1 VPACR
6 GRREPPTS
14 GFARRRAAELPLP
27 APSHSAE
34 IAALDVEGAA
44 PMRGAGDVVFRRFD
58 PPRHSRT
65 ANRESFVMRYRLLAV
80 SLIAGFVA
88 GAMPLSAKTF
98 RWANDGDVI
107 SMDPYARQE
116 TTLLSF
122 MANIYE
128 PLIQRDKK
136 LNLEAAL
143 ATEWSQTAPDT
154 WHFKLRQGVKFHDG
168 TPFTAD
174 DVVFSF
180 DRARTSQIAA
190 TLATAKEIRK
200 IDDFTVDIV
209 TNGPD
214 PIFPQ
219 EITNWY
225 IMSKVWAEKNHA
237 EKMAEPTKNE
247 DNFAIRNA
255 NGTGPFILKERE
267 HEVKTVLVNNPNW
280 WAKPEHNLT
289 EVVFTRIANAS
300 TRVAALLSGELDM
313 IYTVPPQD
321 IERIRQTKGLKVLQ
335 TPELRTVYLGFDM
348 ARPELTASS
357 VKGKNPFQDL
367 RVRKAFYQA
376 IDENAIKTKVMRGF
390 ATPTALMIGP
400 GVNGF
405 DPKLNQRLP
414 FDQAAAKKLLAEA
427 GYPNGF
433 EVAMDCPNDRYVND
447 EDICQA
453 AVAMLSRI
461 GIKVNLL
468 AQTKTKFFTK
478 INYPAYDT
486 PFFMLGWTPATYDA
500 HNMLVSLMHTR
511 VPNGGGTGLVNIGG
525 YSNKTLDDLIDKIQV
540 ETDKAKR
547 ETLVSQ
553 ALTIVKDDIPTIPL
567 HQQAV
572 VWATRDN
579 VSLTQLADNF
589 FPFRYVTVK

>member
-1 VPACR
+1 MFAVPTFLGIKNSKN
-6 GRREPPTS
+6 GRS
-14 GFARRRAAELPLP
+14 
-27 APSHSAE
+27 S
-34 IAALDVEGAA
+34 
-44 PMRGAGDVVFRRFD
+44 
-58 PPRHSRT
+58 
-65 ANRESFVMRYRLLAV
+65 VMRNRLLAI
-80 SLIAGFVA
+80 SLIAGFA
-88 GAMPLSAKTF
+88 AAAAPLSAKTF

-136 LNLEAAL
+136 LNLEPSL
-143 ATEWSQTAPDT
+143 ATEWSQTAPDV
-154 WHFKLRQGVKFHDG
+154 WRFKLRQGVKFHDG

-180 DRARTSQIAA
+180 ERARASQIAA
-190 TLATAKEIRK
+190 TLATAKEIHK

-209 TNGPD
+209 TRGPD
-214 PIFPQ
+214 PIFTQ

-225 IMSKVWAEKNHA
+225 MMSKAWAEKNHA

-321 IERIRQTKGLKVLQ
+321 IDRIAKTKGLKVLQ
-335 TPELRTVYLGFDM
+335 TPELRTVYLGFDL
-348 ARPELTASS
+348 ARPELTISS
-357 VKGKNPFQDL
+357 VKGKNPFQDI

-453 AVAMLSRI
+453 VVAMLSRI
-461 GIKVNLL
+461 GIKISLL

-511 VPNGGGTGLVNIGG
+511 TPGGGGAGLVNIGG

-540 ETDKAKR
+540 ETDKTKR
-547 ETLVSQ
+547 DGLVAQ
-553 ALTIVKDDIPTIPL
+553 ALTIVKDDVPTIPL

-572 VWATRDN
+572 VWATRDT

>member
-1 VPACR
+1 MFAVPTFLGIKNSKN
-6 GRREPPTS
+6 GRS
-14 GFARRRAAELPLP
+14 
-27 APSHSAE
+27 S
-34 IAALDVEGAA
+34 
-44 PMRGAGDVVFRRFD
+44 
-58 PPRHSRT
+58 
-65 ANRESFVMRYRLLAV
+65 VMRNRLLAI
-80 SLIAGFVA
+80 SLIAGFA
-88 GAMPLSAKTF
+88 AAAAPLSAKTF

-122 MANIYE
+122 LANIYE

-136 LNLEAAL
+136 LNLEPSL
-143 ATEWSQTAPDT
+143 ATEWSQTAPDV
-154 WHFKLRQGVKFHDG
+154 WRFKLRQGVKFHDG

-180 DRARTSQIAA
+180 ERARASQIGA
-190 TLATAKEIRK
+190 TLATAKEIQK

-214 PIFPQ
+214 PIFTQ

-225 IMSKVWAEKNHA
+225 MMSKAWAEKNHA

-321 IERIRQTKGLKVLQ
+321 IDRIAKTKGLKVLQ
-335 TPELRTVYLGFDM
+335 TPELRTVYLGFDL
-348 ARPELTASS
+348 ARPELTISS
-357 VKGKNPFQDL
+357 VKGKNPFQDI

-433 EVAMDCPNDRYVND
+433 EVGMDCPNDRYVND
-447 EDICQA
+447 EEICQA
-453 AVAMLSRI
+453 VVAMLSRI
-461 GIKVNLL
+461 GIKVSLL

-511 VPNGGGTGLVNIGG
+511 TPGGGGAGLVNIGG

-540 ETDKAKR
+540 ETDKTKR
-547 ETLVSQ
+547 DGLVAQ
-553 ALTIVKDDIPTIPL
+553 ALTIVKDDVPTIPL

-572 VWATRDN
+572 VWATRDT

>member
-1 VPACR
+1 MLDIEGTAC
-6 GRREPPTS
+6 
-14 GFARRRAAELPLP
+14 
-27 APSHSAE
+27 
-34 IAALDVEGAA
+34 
-44 PMRGAGDVVFRRFD
+44 MRGAGM
-58 PPRHSRT
+58 SRAT
-65 ANRESFVMRYRLLAV
+65 VSTLLGIQEQQKGSSSVMRNRLLAV
-80 SLIAGFVA
+80 SLIAGFA
-88 GAMPLSAKTF
+88 AAAAPLSAKTF

-136 LNLEAAL
+136 LALEPAL

-180 DRARTSQIAA
+180 ERALTSQIAA

-209 TNGPD
+209 TKGPD

-219 EITNWY
+219 EVTNWY
-225 IMSKVWAEKNHA
+225 IMSKAWAEKNHA

-348 ARPELTASS
+348 ARPELTSS
-357 VKGKNPFQDL
+357 SIKGKNPFQDV

-511 VPNGGGTGLVNIGG
+511 APNGGGAGLVNIGG
-525 YSNKTLDDLIDKIQV
+525 YSNKALDDLIDRIQV
-540 ETDKAKR
+540 ETDKPKR
-547 ETLVSQ
+547 EALVSQ

>member
-1 VPACR
+1 M
-6 GRREPPTS
+6 RR
-14 GFARRRAAELPLP
+14 PLLVASLLAGLAFTA
-27 APSHSAE
+27 APSS
-34 IAALDVEGAA
+34 G
-44 PMRGAGDVVFRRFD
+44 
-58 PPRHSRT
+58 
-65 ANRESFVMRYRLLAV
+65 
-80 SLIAGFVA
+80 
-88 GAMPLSAKTF
+88 KTF

-128 PLIQRDKK
+128 PLIQRNKT
-136 LNLEAAL
+136 LALEPAL
-143 ATEWSQTAPDT
+143 AIEWSQPAPDL
-154 WHFKLRQGVKFHDG
+154 WRFKLREGVKFHDG

-174 DVVFSF
+174 DVIFSF
-180 DRARTSQIAA
+180 ERARASQIAA

-200 IDDFTVDIV
+200 VDDFTVEIV

-214 PIFPQ
+214 PIFTQ
-219 EITNWY
+219 ELTNWY
-225 IMSKVWAEKNHA
+225 IMSKSWAEKNKA

-247 DNFAIRNA
+247 DNYAVRNA
-255 NGTGPFILKERE
+255 NGTGPFVLKERE

-280 WAKPEHNLT
+280 WGKPEHNLT
-289 EVVFTRIANAS
+289 EVIFTRIANAS

-321 IERIRQTKGLKVLQ
+321 IDRIAKTKGLKIHQ
-335 TPELRTVYLGFDM
+335 TPELRTVYLGFDV
-348 ARPELTASS
+348 ARPELTESS

-405 DPKLNQRLP
+405 DPKLNERLP
-414 FDQAAAKKLLAEA
+414 FDPAAAKKLLAEA
-427 GYPNGF
+427 GYPDGF
-433 EVAMDCPNDRYVND
+433 SVGMDCPNDRYVND
-447 EDICQA
+447 EEICQA
-453 AVAMLSRI
+453 VVAMLSRI

-478 INYPAYDT
+478 INFPAYDT
-486 PFFMLGWTPATYDA
+486 PFNMLGWTPATYDA

-511 VPNGGGTGLVNIGG
+511 APGGGGTGLVNIGG
-525 YSNKTLDDLIDKIQV
+525 YSNKTLDDLIERIQV
-540 ETDKAKR
+540 ETDKPRRDA
-547 ETLVSQ
+547 LIAQ
-553 ALTIVKDDIPTIPL
+553 ALTIVKDDIVTIPL

-579 VSLTQLADNF
+579 IALTQLADNF

>member
-1 VPACR
+1 M
-6 GRREPPTS
+6 RRPLLVAS
-14 GFARRRAAELPLP
+14 LLAGLAFAA
-27 APSHSAE
+27 APSS
-34 IAALDVEGAA
+34 G
-44 PMRGAGDVVFRRFD
+44 
-58 PPRHSRT
+58 
-65 ANRESFVMRYRLLAV
+65 
-80 SLIAGFVA
+80 
-88 GAMPLSAKTF
+88 KTF

-128 PLIQRDKK
+128 PLIQRNKT
-136 LNLEAAL
+136 LALEPAL
-143 ATEWSQTAPDT
+143 AIEWSQPAPDL
-154 WHFKLRQGVKFHDG
+154 WRFKLRQGVKFHDG
-168 TPFTAD
+168 TPFTVD

-180 DRARTSQIAA
+180 ERARASQIAA

-200 IDDFTVDIV
+200 VDDFTVEIV

-214 PIFPQ
+214 PIFTQ
-219 EITNWY
+219 ELTNWY
-225 IMSKVWAEKNHA
+225 IMSKSWAEKNKA

-247 DNFAIRNA
+247 DNYAVRNA
-255 NGTGPFILKERE
+255 NGTGPFVLKERE

-280 WAKPEHNLT
+280 WGKPEHNLT

-321 IERIRQTKGLKVLQ
+321 IDRIAKTKGLKILQ
-335 TPELRTVYLGFDM
+335 TPELRTVYLGFDV
-348 ARPELTASS
+348 ARPELTESS

-405 DPKLNQRLP
+405 DPKLNERLP
-414 FDQAAAKKLLAEA
+414 FDPAAAKKLLAEA
-427 GYPNGF
+427 GYPDGF
-433 EVAMDCPNDRYVND
+433 SVGMDCPNDRYVND
-447 EDICQA
+447 EEICQA
-453 AVAMLSRI
+453 VVAMLSRI

-478 INYPAYDT
+478 INFPAYDT
-486 PFFMLGWTPATYDA
+486 PFNMLGWTPATYDA

-511 VPNGGGTGLVNIGG
+511 APGGGGTGLVNIGG
-525 YSNKTLDDLIDKIQV
+525 YSNKTLDDLIEKIQV
-540 ETDKAKR
+540 ETDKPKR
-547 ETLVSQ
+547 DALIAQ
-553 ALTIVKDDIPTIPL
+553 ALTIVKDDVVTIPL

-579 VSLTQLADNF
+579 VALTQLADNF

>member
-1 VPACR
+1 MRKALC
-6 GRREPPTS
+6 
-14 GFARRRAAELPLP
+14 A
-27 APSHSAE
+27 
-34 IAALDVEGAA
+34 AALAAMVMAA
-44 PMRGAGDVVFRRFD
+44 PAG
-58 PPRHSRT
+58 
-65 ANRESFVMRYRLLAV
+65 
-80 SLIAGFVA
+80 
-88 GAMPLSAKTF
+88 AKTF
-98 RWANDGDVI
+98 RWANEADVD
-107 SMDPYARQE
+107 SLDPYVRQE
-116 TTLLSF
+116 TFLLSF
-122 MANIYE
+122 DSNIYE
-128 PLIQRDKK
+128 PLVRRDR
-136 LNLEAAL
+136 NLRLEPAL
-143 ATEWSQTAPDT
+143 ATRWSQPALDVWRFT
-154 WHFKLRQGVKFHDG
+154 LRRGVAFQDG
-168 TPFTAD
+168 TPFGAD
-174 DVVFSF
+174 DVLFSF
-180 DRARTSQIAA
+180 ERANGPGSRIASAVA
-190 TLATAKEIRK
+190 TIKEARK
-200 IDDFTVDIV
+200 VDDHTVEFV

-214 PIFPQ
+214 PLLPE
-219 EITNWY
+219 EIAVWDM
-225 IMSKVWAEKNHA
+225 MSKAWCEKNDAARAADIAKA
-237 EKMAEPTKNE
+237 EENYASSH
-247 DNFAIRNA
+247 A
-255 NGTGPFILKERE
+255 NGTGPFMLRSRQPGAQ
-267 HEVKTVLVNNPNW
+267 TVLVRNPDW
-280 WAKPEHNLT
+280 WDRPEHDLDQ
-289 EVVFTRIANAS
+289 VVFRPIADPAARS
-300 TRVAALLSGELDM
+300 AALIAGDIDM
-313 IYTVPPQD
+313 VYGVSAKE
-321 IERIRQTKGLKVLQ
+321 IEAIAKAPHLRLIHG
-335 TPELRTVYLGFDM
+335 PELRTIYLGFAM
-348 ARPELTASS
+348 GRGELQMSS
-357 VKGKNPFQDL
+357 VKGKNPFQDI

-453 AVAMLSRI
+453 AVAMLSRV

-511 VPNGGGTGLVNIGG
+511 TPNGGGAGLVNIGG
-525 YSNKTLDDLIDKIQV
+525 YSNKTLDDLIDKIQI

-547 ETLVSQ
+547 EALVSQ

-579 VSLTQLADNF
+579 ISLTQLADNF

>member
-1 VPACR
+1 MFAVPTFLGIKNSKN
-6 GRREPPTS
+6 GRS
-14 GFARRRAAELPLP
+14 
-27 APSHSAE
+27 S
-34 IAALDVEGAA
+34 
-44 PMRGAGDVVFRRFD
+44 
-58 PPRHSRT
+58 
-65 ANRESFVMRYRLLAV
+65 VMRNRLLAI
-80 SLIAGFVA
+80 SLIAGFA
-88 GAMPLSAKTF
+88 AAAAPLSAKTF

-136 LNLEAAL
+136 LNLEPSL
-143 ATEWSQTAPDT
+143 ATEWSQTAPDV

-180 DRARTSQIAA
+180 ERARASQIGA
-190 TLATAKEIRK
+190 TLATAKEIQK

-214 PIFPQ
+214 PIFTQ

-225 IMSKVWAEKNHA
+225 MMSKAWAEKNHA

-321 IERIRQTKGLKVLQ
+321 IDRIAKTKGLKVLQ
-335 TPELRTVYLGFDM
+335 TPELRTVYLGFDL
-348 ARPELTASS
+348 ARPELTISS
-357 VKGKNPFQDL
+357 VKGKNPFQDI

-453 AVAMLSRI
+453 VVAMLSRI
-461 GIKVNLL
+461 GIKISLL

-511 VPNGGGTGLVNIGG
+511 TPNGGGAGLVNIGG
-525 YSNKTLDDLIDKIQV
+525 YSNKTLDDLIDNIQV
-540 ETDKAKR
+540 ETDKTKR
-547 ETLVSQ
+547 DGLVAQ
-553 ALTIVKDDIPTIPL
+553 ALTIVKDDVATIPL

-572 VWATRDN
+572 VWATRDT

>member
-1 VPACR
+1 MR
-6 GRREPPTS
+6 KRS
-14 GFARRRAAELPLP
+14 ARNRFMRHRSLVLGLT
-27 APSHSAE
+27 
-34 IAALDVEGAA
+34 AALAVAA
-44 PMRGAGDVVFRRFD
+44 A
-58 PPRHSRT
+58 
-65 ANRESFVMRYRLLAV
+65 
-80 SLIAGFVA
+80 
-88 GAMPLSAKTF
+88 PLSAKTF

-122 MANIYE
+122 MGNIYE
-128 PLIQRDKK
+128 PLVQRDKQ
-136 LNLEAAL
+136 LRLAPAL
-143 ATEWSQTAPDT
+143 ATEWAQTEPTA
-154 WHFKLRQGVKFHDG
+154 WRFKLRQGVAFQDG

-180 DRARTSQIAA
+180 ERARASQIAS
-190 TLATAKEIRK
+190 TLATAKEIHR
-200 IDDFTVDIV
+200 IDDFTIDIV

-214 PIFPQ
+214 PILPD

-225 IMSKVWAEKNHA
+225 MMSKAWAEKNHA
-237 EKMAEPTKNE
+237 EKMAEPTKSE
-247 DNFAIRNA
+247 DNYAVRNA
-255 NGTGPFILKERE
+255 NGTGPFMLKERE
-267 HEVKTVLVNNPNW
+267 HEVKTVLVNNSKW
-280 WAKPEHNLT
+280 WGKPEHNLT

-321 IERIRQTKGLKVLQ
+321 IDRIAKTKGLKILQ
-335 TPELRTVYLGFDM
+335 TPELRTVYLGFDV

-367 RVRKAFYQA
+367 RVRQAFYQA

-405 DPKLNQRLP
+405 DDKLNQRLP

-427 GYPNGF
+427 GYPDGF

-447 EDICQA
+447 ESICQA
-453 AVAMLSRI
+453 VAAMLSRI
-461 GIKVNLL
+461 GIKIDLL

-478 INYPAYDT
+478 INFPTYDT
-486 PFFMLGWTPATYDA
+486 PFFMLGWTPATYDV
-500 HNMLVSLMHTR
+500 HNMLVSLLHTR
-511 VPNGGGTGLVNIGG
+511 VSGGGAGQINIGG
-525 YSNKTLDDLIDKIQV
+525 YSNQTLDDLIDKIQV

-547 ETLVSQ
+547 QALVTQ
-553 ALTIVKDDIPTIPL
+553 ALTIVRDDIPTIPL

-572 VWATRDN
+572 VWATRD
-579 VSLTQLADNF
+579 SIALTQLADNF